1 MAPTPASGEKVGC
14 ECPVPSFL
22 PGELWDS
29 PAPHR
34 LLIPRGGRHPHFSH
48 RSKDKAEKP
57 GGGRKLVVRPTF
69 SAPWFPQGEMGT
81 HSFLQTP
88 FEHLLCAGHWV
99 PQ

>member
-1 MAPTPASGEKVGC
+1 MGC

-34 LLIPRGGRHPHFSH
+34 LLTPRGGRHPHFSH

-57 GGGRKLVVRPTF
+57 GCETHFLCTPVSTRSNGDPFFSTNTF
-69 SAPWFPQGEMGT
+69 
-81 HSFLQTP
+81 
-88 FEHLLCAGHWV
+88 
-99 PQ
+99 